1 MFRYRARLTLL
12 LVIALGMASALG
24 CAGAARSTTPSAPVG
39 PVAVQA
45 APERSAAS
53 SGTRSACPPAQKL
66 DAVQIE
72 QEAVCLLRQY
82 VQIDTS
88 NPPGNELAAAAFLRG
103 LLEREGI
110 PATVVVTA
118 PGRGNLI
125 ARWPNTGKPAVAL
138 AHHMDVVPAVA
149 GAWSLPP
156 FAAIVRDGMLWGRG
170 ALDDKA
176 GGILSLLTLLMAKR
190 LGIELPFDTMFLA
203 LADEEAG
210 GGAGA
215 RDLLAAHPELV
226 RDVKYVMNEGG
237 GIMELPGGNVLYQIE
252 VAQKAPLWLRLTAR
266 GPAGHGSAPS
276 ANTATAR
283 LVRALTR
290 LADHNFPI
298 EVLPEVQALYARK
311 APNLP
316 LPLREGARD
325 LRSALA
331 RPDFREAFLR
341 DAHHAALVRNTL
353 AISMLHGSDKE
364 NVIPGEA
371 QAVLDMRLLPGQDA
385 TEVQAEVIKL
395 IADPAIEVQTLL
407 SWTAHSSPRDTP
419 LFRAIEAQAQ
429 TRDPGAEVLAN
440 VIGGFTDC
448 NAFRAHGITCYGFMP
463 LRLAPDAFTG
473 IHGNDERI
481 RTSTLGEGVIAW
493 LQLLQRVEASAS
505 PER

>member
-1 MFRYRARLTLL
+1 MFRRRAQ
-12 LVIALGMASALG
+12 LVIAAGVAFAIG
-24 CAGAARSTTPSAPVG
+24 CAGAARSTTPTAPAS
-39 PVAVQA
+39 PVTAHAPPDKPA
-45 APERSAAS
+45 AP
-53 SGTRSACPPAQKL
+53 SGTSQGAACPPAQQL
-66 DAVQIE
+66 DAAQLE

-110 PATVVVTA
+110 PVTVVESA
-118 PGRGNLI
+118 PGRGNLL
-125 ARWPNTGKPAVAL
+125 ARWPNTAKPLIAL

-149 GAWSLPP
+149 SAWSVPP
-156 FAAIVRDGMLWGRG
+156 FAATLRDGMLWGRG

-176 GGILSLLTLLMAKR
+176 GGIVSLLTLLMAKR
-190 LGIELPFDTMFLA
+190 LGIELPYDTMFLA

-210 GGAGA
+210 GGVGA
-215 RDLLAAHPELV
+215 RDLLAKHPELV

-237 GIMELPGGNVLYQIE
+237 GIMELPDTHVLYQIE

-283 LVRALTR
+283 LVRALAR

-311 APNLP
+311 APSLAA
-316 LPLREGARD
+316 PLREGARD
-325 LRSALA
+325 LRKALA
-331 RPDFREAFLR
+331 RADFRAAFLH

-371 QAVLDMRLLPGQDA
+371 SAVLDMRLLPGQDA
-385 TEVQAEVIKL
+385 SKVQAEIVKL

-407 SWTAHSSPRDTP
+407 SWTAHSSARDTP
-419 LFRAIEAQAQ
+419 LFRAIEARAQ
-429 TRDPGAEVLAN
+429 TRDPGAQVLAN

-463 LRLAPDAFTG
+463 LRLAPDAFAG

-481 RTSTLGEGVIAW
+481 RTSTLGEAVIAW
-493 LQLLQRVEASAS
+493 LELLRSVDASAG

>member
-1 MFRYRARLTLL
+1 MFRARALA
-12 LVIALGMASALG
+12 VIVVMVCAIG
-24 CAGAARSTTPSAPVG
+24 CAGAARSTTPSA
-39 PVAVQA
+39 A
-45 APERSAAS
+45 APDRLAAP
-53 SGTRSACPPAQKL
+53 SGTSRACPAAQRL
-66 DAVQIE
+66 DAAQLE

-82 VQIDTS
+82 VQIDTT
-88 NPPGNELAAAAFLRG
+88 NPPGNELAAARFLRE

-110 PATVVVTA
+110 PVTVVESA
-118 PGRGNLI
+118 PDRGNLL
-125 ARWPNTGKPAVAL
+125 ARWPDTGKPVIAL

-149 GAWSLPP
+149 SAWSVPP
-156 FAAIVRDGMLWGRG
+156 FAATLRDGMLWGRG

-176 GGILSLLTLLMAKR
+176 GGIVSLLTLLMAKR
-190 LGIELPFDTMFLA
+190 LGIALPYDVMFLA

-210 GGAGA
+210 GGVGA
-215 RDLLAAHPELV
+215 RDLLARHKELL

-237 GIMELPGGNVLYQIE
+237 GIMELPDKHVLYQIE

-283 LVRALTR
+283 LVRALAR
-290 LADHNFPI
+290 LADHDFPI

-311 APNLP
+311 APSLAP
-316 LPLREGARD
+316 PLREGARD
-325 LRSALA
+325 LRSALT

-371 QAVLDMRLLPGQDA
+371 SAVLDMRLLPGQDA
-385 TEVQAEVIKL
+385 SQVQAEVVKL
-395 IADPAIEVQTLL
+395 IADPAIEVQALL
-407 SWTAHSSPRDTP
+407 SWTAHSSAPDTA
-419 LFRAIEAQAQ
+419 LFRAIEAQA
-429 TRDPGAEVLAN
+429 TARDPGAGVLPN

-448 NAFRAHGITCYGFMP
+448 NAFRAQGISCYGFMP
-463 LRLAPDAFTG
+463 LRLAPDAYAG

-481 RTSTLGEGVIAW
+481 RTATLGAGVIAW
-493 LQLLQRVEASAS
+493 LELLQRVEPLASA
-505 PER
+505 ER

>member
-1 MFRYRARLTLL
+1 MFRCCARS
-12 LVIALGMASALG
+12 VIAAGLVFTIG
-24 CAGAARSTTPSAPVG
+24 CAGAARSTTPTAPAN
-39 PVAVQA
+39 PVTAQA
-45 APERSAAS
+45 PAGKPAAS
-53 SGTRSACPPAQKL
+53 SGTSTRADCPTAQKL
-66 DAVQIE
+66 DAVQLE

-110 PATVVVTA
+110 SVNVVESA
-118 PGRGNLI
+118 PGRGNLA
-125 ARWPNTGKPAVAL
+125 ARWPNTAKPVIAL

-149 GAWSLPP
+149 SAWSVPP
-156 FAAIVRDGMLWGRG
+156 FAATVRDGMLWGRG

-176 GGILSLLTLLMAKR
+176 GGIVSLLTLLMAKR
-190 LGIELPFDTMFLA
+190 LGIELPYDAMFLA

-210 GGAGA
+210 GGVGA
-215 RDLLAAHPELV
+215 RDLLAKHPELV
-226 RDVKYVMNEGG
+226 REVKYVMNEGG
-237 GIMELPGGNVLYQIE
+237 GIMELPDKHVLYQIE

-283 LVRALTR
+283 LVRALAR
-290 LADHNFPI
+290 LANHEFPI
-298 EVLPEVQALYARK
+298 AVLPEVQALYARK
-311 APNLP
+311 APSLAE
-316 LPLREGARD
+316 PLRDGARD
-325 LRSALA
+325 LRKALGRA
-331 RPDFREAFLR
+331 EFRAAFLH

-371 QAVLDMRLLPGQDA
+371 SAVLDMRLLPGQDA
-385 TEVQAEVIKL
+385 SKVQAEIVEL

-407 SWTAHSSPRDTP
+407 SWTAHSSPQATP
-419 LFRAIEAQAQ
+419 LFRAIEAYAQ
-429 TRDPGAEVLAN
+429 VHDPGAQVLPN

-448 NAFRAHGITCYGFMP
+448 NAFRAQGIACYGFMP
-463 LRLAPDAFTG
+463 LRLAPDAFAG

-481 RTSTLGEGVIAW
+481 RTATLGEAVIAW
-493 LQLLQRVEASAS
+493 LELLQRVELH
-505 PER
+505 